1 MKYDIQSWLLA
12 VLLSLAVLSV
22 PFLMF
27 VARSSDKPE
36 ILILSEKFVQGYAG
50 ETLLFVDYTVGGI
63 ATNATFREH
72 QMDKY
77 NSLMEHLKKTGR
89 VSR

>member
-1 MKYDIQSWLLA
+1 MKYDLQSLLLA
-12 VLLSLAVLSV
+12 VLLSLAILSV

-36 ILILSEKFVQGYAG
+36 ILILSEKFVQGYNG
-50 ETLLFVDYTVGGI
+50 ETLLFIDYTVGGI

-77 NSLMEHLKKTGR
+77 NSLMKHLEKTGR
-89 VSR
+89 VNR